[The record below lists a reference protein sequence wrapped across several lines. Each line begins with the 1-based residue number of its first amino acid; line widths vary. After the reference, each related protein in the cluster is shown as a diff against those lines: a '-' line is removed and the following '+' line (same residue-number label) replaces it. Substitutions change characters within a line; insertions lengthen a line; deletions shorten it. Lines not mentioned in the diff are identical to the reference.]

1 MKKMSQIP
9 VEEVS
14 QPAERSSSEGHSL
27 TVMAIQEILGL
38 FTPKSDPVEEQDRH
52 EYLKK
57 KPLGLI

>member
-1 MKKMSQIP
+1 MEEYTQIP
-9 VEEVS
+9 KEGETS
-14 QPAERSSSEGHSL
+14 PDEILPSERQPQ

-38 FTPKSDPVEEQDRH
+38 FESKPELDEEQERH

>member
-1 MKKMSQIP
+1 MKKSP
-9 VEEVS
+9 KVSADEV
-14 QPAERSSSEGHSL
+14 QQADPDFTTEDRPM

-38 FTPKSDPVEEQDRH
+38 FAEKADLGDDQDRH